1 MPQSFGPF
9 EALGAIP
16 TVSNKAL
23 GVKLFAPLGPIQPTE
38 HQEVTS
44 GRLKR
49 HKTRQTQ
56 VLEGVCWLLFALEHR
71 WHHYDTRL
79 RAVLR
84 VLLVLGDPATLTL
97 LPAPLSPQTTP
108 GWALSSPFLVGSAH
122 TQSSGH
128 CLPTLTCPSTW
139 APPWGSTGEPPVS
152 ACTGTPPSALAEWGR
167 YRGPGRTISGFYRV
181 GTGVSAGLYRSPISV
196 CGGGPGR
203 SIPDPGQCLRRGSVP
218 GSQ

>member
-1 MPQSFGPF
+1 M
-9 EALGAIP
+9 
-16 TVSNKAL
+16 VSNKAL

-71 WHHYDTRL
+71 WHHHDTRL
-79 RAVLR
+79 RAVPR
-84 VLLVLGDPATLTL
+84 VLLVLGDPATVTL
-97 LPAPLSPQTTP
+97 LPAPLRPPDHPGLGSLLPISGRFSPHP
-108 GWALSSPFLVGSAH
+108 KLGALSACSDLSQHLGTS
-122 TQSSGH
+122 
-128 CLPTLTCPSTW
+128 L
-139 APPWGSTGEPPVS
+139 GSTGEPSVS

-167 YRGPGRTISGFYRV
+167 YRGPGRTISGFWRV
-181 GTGVSAGLYRSPISV
+181 GTGVSVGLYRIPISV